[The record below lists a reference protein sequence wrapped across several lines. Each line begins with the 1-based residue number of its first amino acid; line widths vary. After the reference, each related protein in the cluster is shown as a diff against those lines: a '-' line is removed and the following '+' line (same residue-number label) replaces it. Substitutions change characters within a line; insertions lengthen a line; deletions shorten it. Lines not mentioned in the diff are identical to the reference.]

1 MTINQRESQSKEIE
15 GIINR
20 FRNTGNSLITYI
32 CGPPGSG
39 KTYTLTQILNDTFP
53 SYFYINCSKLK
64 VKSNIYSKLIGS
76 LKKKGKGYDDL
87 KNILQKEKKKFVIVL
102 DEIDLLVTNKQSILY
117 NLFEL
122 PYLKG
127 VSLLLFT
134 IANTMNLSEISFE
147 NKVKSR
153 MGSRRINFNAYTFDE
168 LMLITKSNK
177 ELALAAK
184 RVSALGG
191 DCRKMKEIKDK
202 IIRKYGEKP
211 TIYQVD
217 SLYNELYKP
226 IYYSFF
232 RSLTNHQKLIIFSL
246 FIIRKSSLNNLF
258 NNLISFCIRLK
269 LRQINYFEF
278 NELIRISSEQRIIE
292 IKREVIYLM
301 WNEEEVKR
309 ALLEDEIYKQIFV
322 I

>member
-20 FRNTGNSLITYI
+20 FKNTGNSLITYI

-39 KTYTLTQILNDTFP
+39 KTYTLTQILNDNFP

-64 VKSNIYSKLIGS
+64 VKSTIYSKLIGS

-87 KNILQKEKKKFVIVL
+87 KNILQKEKKKYIIVL
-102 DEIDLLVTNKQSILY
+102 DEIDLLVTKKQSILY

-269 LRQINYFEF
+269 LKKINYFEF

-292 IKREVIYLM
+292 IKREVVYLM

>member
-1 MTINQRESQSKEIE
+1 MTINQRESQSKELE

-20 FRNTGNSLITYI
+20 FKNTGNSLITYI

-102 DEIDLLVTNKQSILY
+102 DEIDLLVTKKQSILY

>member
-102 DEIDLLVTNKQSILY
+102 DEIDLLVTKKQSILY

>member
-1 MTINQRESQSKEIE
+1 MTINQRESQSKELE

-20 FRNTGNSLITYI
+20 FKNTGNSLITYI